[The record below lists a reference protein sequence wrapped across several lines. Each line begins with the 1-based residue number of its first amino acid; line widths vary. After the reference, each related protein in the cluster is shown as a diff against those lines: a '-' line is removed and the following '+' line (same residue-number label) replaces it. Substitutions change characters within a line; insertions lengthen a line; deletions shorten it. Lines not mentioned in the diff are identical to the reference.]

1 VRAGR
6 HPLAPRILSRSVL
19 HARANTGHDTR
30 GLAQLNEAVSGVRAL
45 TLLFACI
52 AAAGC
57 SSMHARQ
64 VAGLLDPYV
73 GQSVSE
79 VINRFGPPSD
89 QYASSSDET
98 TFEWS
103 NFGAGQSGMNGCR
116 VLVVALRTGR
126 DAATVPLTADTLATL
141 SDGSVTWIIKSWS
154 SFGSGCR

>member
-1 VRAGR
+1 
-6 HPLAPRILSRSVL
+6 L
-19 HARANTGHDTR
+19 HALANTGHDTR
-30 GLAQLNEAVSGVRAL
+30 GLARLNQAVSGVRLL
-45 TLLFACI
+45 TFLFVCI

-73 GQSVSE
+73 GQSVSG
-79 VINRFGPPSD
+79 VIDRFGPPSD

-126 DAATVPLTADTLATL
+126 DTTVPLTADTLAT
-141 SDGSVTWIIKSWS
+141 SPEGSVTWIIKSWS